1 MSSRSALSSSF
12 RDPSGFLFTEDGSLY
27 RQVNQAYRDSYDHL
41 TGSGLYDALADSGS
55 LIRHEEV
62 GLEHARTNEAYRV
75 LKPEVVPFVSYP
87 YEWCFSQLQ
96 DAALLTL
103 DVQKKALDFG
113 MTLKDASAYNV
124 QFVGRKPVLI
134 DTLSFDIYD
143 EGQPWAAYRQ
153 FCQHF
158 LAPLALMSYTDVRL
172 GRLSRLH
179 IDGVPLD
186 LASSLLPFRTRLS
199 FALLSHIHLHA
210 RSQKHFA
217 ERTVDVK
224 SRKMSRLSLLGLLEN
239 LESAVKKLKWQPR
252 GTLWSDYEEEES
264 YSRDALDQ
272 KKKLVGGFL
281 DQVRPRVVWDLG
293 ANVGLFSRLAS
304 DCGILTISFDA
315 DPGCVERNYLESRH
329 KGETNILP
337 LLIDL
342 TNPSPAIGWQ
352 HEERMSLAERGPADL
367 VLCLALIHH
376 LAISN
381 NLPLPM
387 IADFLT
393 SICSSSLILE
403 FVPKSDHRVQRLLST
418 REDIFTGYTQ
428 EAFERTFG
436 QRFEIQASEQL
447 RGSERV
453 LYLMARRD
461 A

>member
-12 RDPSGFLFTEDGSLY
+12 RDPSGFLFTEDGLLY

-41 TGSGLYDALADSGS
+41 IGSGLYDALADSGS

-62 GLEHARTNEAYRV
+62 GLELARTNEAYQV
-75 LKPEVVPFVSYP
+75 LEPEIVPFVSYP

-124 QFVGRKPVLI
+124 QFVGGKPILI
-134 DTLSFDIYD
+134 DTLSFDTYN

-172 GRLSRLH
+172 GQLSRLH
-179 IDGVPLD
+179 IDGVPLN

-217 ERTVDVK
+217 ERRVDVK
-224 SRKMSRLSLLGLLEN
+224 SRKMSRLSLLGLLDN

-264 YSRDALDQ
+264 YSADALAQ
-272 KKKLVGGFL
+272 KRQLVAGFL
-281 DQVRPRVVWDLG
+281 DRVQPKVVWDLG

-304 DCGILTISFDA
+304 DRGILTISFDA

-352 HEERMSLAERGPADL
+352 HEERMSLVERGPADL

-387 IADFLT
+387 IADFLA
-393 SICSSSLILE
+393 SICSSLILE
-403 FVPKSDHRVQRLLST
+403 FVPKADHRVQRLLST

-453 LYLMARRD
+453 LYLMARRG

>member
-12 RDPSGFLFTEDGSLY
+12 RDPSGFLFTEDGLLY

-41 TGSGLYDALADSGS
+41 IGSGLYDALADSGS

-62 GLEHARTNEAYRV
+62 GLELARTNEAYQV
-75 LKPEVVPFVSYP
+75 LEPEIVPFVSYP

-124 QFVGRKPVLI
+124 QFVGGKPILI
-134 DTLSFDIYD
+134 DTLSFDTYN

-172 GRLSRLH
+172 GQLSRLH
-179 IDGVPLD
+179 IDGVPLN

-217 ERTVDVK
+217 ERRVDVK
-224 SRKMSRLSLLGLLEN
+224 SRKMSRLSLLGLLDN
-239 LESAVKKLKWQPR
+239 LESAVKKLKWQPL

-264 YSRDALDQ
+264 YSADALAQ
-272 KKKLVGGFL
+272 KRQLVAGFL
-281 DQVRPRVVWDLG
+281 DRVQPKVVWDLG

-304 DCGILTISFDA
+304 DRGILTISFDA

-352 HEERMSLAERGPADL
+352 HEERMSLVERGPADL

-387 IADFLT
+387 IADFLA
-393 SICSSSLILE
+393 SICSSLILE
-403 FVPKSDHRVQRLLST
+403 FVPKADHRVQRLLST

-453 LYLMARRD
+453 LYLMARRG

>member
-1 MSSRSALSSSF
+1 MSSRSALPSSF
-12 RDPSGFLFTEDGSLY
+12 RDPSGFLFAEDGLLY
-27 RQVNQAYRDSYDHL
+27 RQVNQAYRESYDRL
-41 TGSGLYDALADSGS
+41 TASGLYDALTDSGS

-62 GLEHARTNEAYRV
+62 DLELARTDGAYRV

-103 DVQKKALDFG
+103 EVQKTALDFG

-124 QFVGRKPVLI
+124 QFLRGKPVLI
-134 DTLSFDIYD
+134 DTLSFDGYD
-143 EGQPWAAYRQ
+143 EGQTWAAYRQ

-172 GRLSRLH
+172 GQLLRLY

-186 LASSLLPFRTRLS
+186 LASALLPYRTRLS

-217 ERTVDVK
+217 ERTADVR
-224 SRKMSRLSLLGLLEN
+224 SRKISRLSLLGLLDN
-239 LESAVKKLKWQPR
+239 LESAVKKLKCQAR
-252 GTLWSDYEEEES
+252 DTLWSDYEEQQS
-264 YSRDALDQ
+264 YSADALDQ
-272 KKKLVGGFL
+272 KRQVVAAFL
-281 DQVRPRVVWDLG
+281 DQVQPRVVWDLG

-304 DCGILTISFDA
+304 DRGVLTISLDA
-315 DPGCVERNYLESRH
+315 DPGCVERSYLESRR
-329 KGETNILP
+329 KGETNLLP

-352 HEERMSLAERGPADL
+352 HQERMSLKERGPAEL

-381 NLPLPM
+381 NLPLPLV
-387 IADFLT
+387 ADFLAGI
-393 SICSSSLILE
+393 SGSLILE
-403 FVPKSDHRVQRLLST
+403 FVPKTDPRVQRLLST
-418 REDIFTGYTQ
+418 RQDIFTDYTQ
-428 EAFERTFG
+428 QAFEKAFG
-436 QRFEIQASEQL
+436 ERFEIHSSVQL
-447 RGSERV
+447 AGSERV
-453 LYLMARRD
+453 LYLMTRRS

>member
-41 TGSGLYDALADSGS
+41 IGSGLYDALADSGS

-62 GLEHARTNEAYRV
+62 GLELARTNEAYQV

-124 QFVGRKPVLI
+124 QFVGGQPVLI

-172 GRLSRLH
+172 GQLSRVH
-179 IDGVPLD
+179 IDGIPLD
-186 LASSLLPFRTRLS
+186 LTSSLLPFRTRLS

-210 RSQKHFA
+210 RSQRHFA

-224 SRKMSRLSLLGLLEN
+224 SRKMSRLSLLGLLDN
-239 LESAVKKLKWQPR
+239 LESAVNKLKWQPR

-272 KKKLVGGFL
+272 KRQLVAGFL
-281 DQVRPRVVWDLG
+281 DQVQPKVVWDLG

-304 DCGILTISFDA
+304 DRGILTVSFDA

-352 HEERMSLAERGPADL
+352 HEERMSLVERGPADL
-367 VLCLALIHH
+367 VVCLALIHH

-387 IADFLT
+387 IADFLA
-393 SICSSSLILE
+393 SICSSLILE
-403 FVPKSDHRVQRLLST
+403 FVPKTDHRVQRLLST
-418 REDIFTGYTQ
+418 RDDIFTGYTQ
-428 EAFERTFG
+428 EALVRTFG
-436 QRFEIQASEQL
+436 QRFEIQASKQL

-453 LYLMARRD
+453 MYLMARRS

>member
-1 MSSRSALSSSF
+1 MSSRSTLSSSF

-41 TGSGLYDALADSGS
+41 MGSGLYDALADSGS
-55 LIRHEEV
+55 LIRHEEL
-62 GLEHARTNEAYRV
+62 GLGLARTNEAYQV

-96 DAALLTL
+96 DAALSTL

-124 QFVGRKPVLI
+124 QFVGGKPVLI
-134 DTLSFDIYD
+134 DTLSFDVYD

-158 LAPLALMSYTDVRL
+158 LAPLALMSYADVRL
-172 GRLSRLH
+172 GQLSRLH

-186 LASSLLPFRTRLS
+186 LASSLLPSRTRLS

-224 SRKMSRLSLLGLLEN
+224 SRKMSRVSLLGLLEN
-239 LESAVKKLKWQPR
+239 LESAVKKLKWQPL
-252 GTLWSDYEEEES
+252 GTLWSDYEEQES
-264 YSRDALDQ
+264 YSADALDQ
-272 KKKLVGGFL
+272 KRQLVAGSLDRVQPKL
-281 DQVRPRVVWDLG
+281 VWDLG

-304 DCGILTISFDA
+304 DRGILTISFDA

-352 HEERMSLAERGPADL
+352 HQERMSLVERGPADL

-387 IADFLT
+387 IADFLAG
-393 SICSSSLILE
+393 ICSSLILE

-428 EAFERTFG
+428 EAFERTFE
-436 QRFEIQASEQL
+436 QHFEIQASEQL
-447 RGSERV
+447 RASERV
-453 LYLMARRD
+453 LYLMARRGG
-461 A
+461 